1 MVKHVYSDKDVKK
14 KKEKKRKIFLIGIK
28 HPPRSLDF
36 SIKWFQCVAVWSQDK
51 DRILWWSFFLPQP
64 PGKPGDQEVHYFW
77 LNSSISNQYIYHGI
91 HKPGQR
97 PQEPGNPRAS
107 WTPGNL
113 ITTSG
118 PRGRKRVGIICIWLR
133 LENQRRLKTQADLT
147 TNPFFKGI
155 PEIDFSPEL
164 LIMSYIHTRAITSN
178 THRRVAERMSI
189 HPFIYSFGI
198 QEISIKCNHVAGNED
213 ISISK
218 IRQSPDTVK
227 FPAHWGTEVLIKA
240 SHLQMYSL

>member
-1 MVKHVYSDKDVKK
+1 MEFFDDHSFSPNPQ
-14 KKEKKRKIFLIGIK
+14 ENQETRKFTTSGWTPASATSTSITGFI
-28 HPPRSLDF
+28 SLDR
-36 SIKWFQCVAVWSQDK
+36 D
-51 DRILWWSFFLPQP
+51 
-64 PGKPGDQEVHYFW
+64 
-77 LNSSISNQYIYHGI
+77 
-91 HKPGQR
+91 

-113 ITTSG
+113 ITTSS
-118 PRGRKRVGIICIWLR
+118 PRGRKRAGITCIWLR